1 MVQVIVSTSRSE
13 EGVCIFSLNKML
25 WKNQLERACRGGELW
40 CLMLAIV
47 QTRDMYL

>member
-13 EGVCIFSLNKML
+13 GVCIFSFNKML

-47 QTRDMYL
+47 QT